1 MFVYII
7 ILIDMSKKK
16 CKTPKLNKKFF
27 EIENMDVLAKEDKIN
42 DKNNQIHELLPK
54 HPARILM
61 VGGSGQGK
69 SNLALNML
77 YKPMI
82 VFDRLYIFSS
92 MLEQPKYKFL
102 KRHYD
107 TLDKM
112 VERECDIK
120 RKTIMRWQDTL
131 EGIENLLNELDSDY
145 KNLIMIDDFS
155 CSPSKTEQQAIDIL
169 YTKCRHKNCSIM
181 ILTQLYFRP
190 PASRPVRNNITHAI
204 LMQNYNNQEL
214 QLLQK
219 ELGSD
224 LPRGEFRK
232 LYNYILSK
240 KYNFMVID
248 NDTMDRRKRYRNG
261 WTGIYDGPLSNYN
274 ADYFKPANWKDDSDE
289 DEED

>member
-1 MFVYII
+1 MV
-7 ILIDMSKKK
+7 K
-16 CKTPKLNKKFF
+16 KTPKSKLNKKFF
-27 EIENMDVLAKEDKIN
+27 EIENMDTLAREDKVN

-54 HPARILM
+54 HPCRLLI

-77 YKPMI
+77 YKPML
-82 VFDRLYIFSS
+82 VFDKLYVYSS
-92 MLEQPKYKFL
+92 MLDQPKYKFL

-107 TLDKM
+107 LLDEM
-112 VERECDIK
+112 VEKECDVK
-120 RKTIMRWQDTL
+120 QKTIMKWTDKL
-131 EGIENLLNELDSDY
+131 EGIDKILDELDSDF

-155 CSPSKTEQQAIDIL
+155 CAPSKQEQAAIDIL

-181 ILTQLYFRP
+181 ILTQLYFRA

-204 LMQNYNNQEL
+204 LFQNYNNQEL

-224 LPRGEFRK
+224 LPRGEFKK

-240 KYNFMVID
+240 KYNFMLID
-248 NDTMDRRKRYRNG
+248 NDTDDKRKRYRNG
-261 WTGIYDGPLSNYN
+261 FDGLYKGKLNNYN
-274 ADYFKPANWKDDSDE
+274 ADFFKPTDWES
-289 DEED
+289 EEEEEETE

>member
-1 MFVYII
+1 MV
-7 ILIDMSKKK
+7 K
-16 CKTPKLNKKFF
+16 KTPKSKLNKKFF
-27 EIENMDVLAKEDKIN
+27 EIENMDTLAREDKVN

-54 HPARILM
+54 HPCRLLI

-77 YKPMI
+77 YKPML
-82 VFDRLYIFSS
+82 VFDKLYVYSS
-92 MLEQPKYKFL
+92 MLDQPKYKFL

-107 TLDKM
+107 LLDEM
-112 VERECDIK
+112 VEKECDVK
-120 RKTIMRWQDTL
+120 QKTIMKWTDKL
-131 EGIENLLNELDSDY
+131 EGIDKILDELDSDF

-155 CSPSKTEQQAIDIL
+155 CAPSKQEQAAIDIL

-181 ILTQLYFRP
+181 ILTQLYFRA

-204 LMQNYNNQEL
+204 LFQNYNNQEL

-224 LPRGEFRK
+224 LPRGEFKK

-240 KYNFMVID
+240 KYNFMLID
-248 NDTMDRRKRYRNG
+248 NDTDDKRKRYRNG
-261 WTGIYDGPLSNYN
+261 FDGLYKGKLNNYD
-274 ADYFKPANWKDDSDE
+274 ADFFKPTDWES
-289 DEED
+289 EEEEEETE

>member
-1 MFVYII
+1 MV
-7 ILIDMSKKK
+7 KKTT
-16 CKTPKLNKKFF
+16 KTPKLNKKFF
-27 EIENMDVLAKEDKIN
+27 EIENMDTLAREDKVN

-54 HPARILM
+54 HPCRLLI

-77 YKPMI
+77 YKPML
-82 VFDRLYIFSS
+82 VFDKLYVYSS
-92 MLEQPKYKFL
+92 MLDQPKYKFL

-107 TLDKM
+107 LLDEM
-112 VERECDIK
+112 VEKECDVK
-120 RKTIMRWQDTL
+120 QKTIMKWTDKL
-131 EGIENLLNELDSDY
+131 EGIDKILDELDSDF

-155 CSPSKTEQQAIDIL
+155 CAPSKQEQAAIDIL

-181 ILTQLYFRP
+181 ILTQLYFRA

-204 LMQNYNNQEL
+204 LFQNYNNQEL

-224 LPRGEFRK
+224 LPRGEFKK

-240 KYNFMVID
+240 KFNFMVID
-248 NDTMDRRKRYRNG
+248 NETDNKRKRYRNG
-261 WTGIYDGPLSNYN
+261 FNGLYQGKLNNYD
-274 ADYFKPANWKDDSDE
+274 ADYFRPSDYLDE
-289 DEED
+289 DEEEETE